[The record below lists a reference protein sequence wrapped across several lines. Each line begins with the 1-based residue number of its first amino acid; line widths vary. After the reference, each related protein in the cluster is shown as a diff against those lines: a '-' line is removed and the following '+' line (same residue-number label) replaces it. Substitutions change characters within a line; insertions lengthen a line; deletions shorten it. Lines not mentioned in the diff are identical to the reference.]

1 MTDIYPH
8 LDDPQFQRKI
18 TLKKEFRYRYDGTIE
33 PVKEKSKMMCKKSES
48 FELSPHQEFVRKF
61 ISYQNPYNSLLLY
74 HGLGS
79 GKTCSAI
86 SITESLR
93 LYSKYIPNFKKIL
106 MVASPNVQENFKLQL
121 FDPSKLT
128 RVNGLWNLHGC
139 VGNSLLKELNID
151 NTQEIKREDLI
162 YRIRKTIKEHY
173 SFIGYGSFANFIE
186 KQLSNRNTKRLQNM
200 FRSRVIVIDEIHNIR
215 ITETSSDSIGKKI
228 ASMLNKLV
236 HYVKG
241 IKFIFLTGTPMYN
254 DPKEIIYLL
263 NLMNLNDNRGTLQIK
278 DVFTESGEL
287 KEGGVEKIQEKAN
300 GYISYVRGENP
311 YVFPYMITPSMYKDE
326 QSSLLSIPPTL
337 QFNNKKI
344 YPIQHLDLYGVALS
358 NHQENAYMK
367 TIEIIE
373 EKKTE
378 DFENIDSLGY
388 NDLMKP
394 IQHLLITYPHED
406 GYYTGD
412 EGLQYVMQYSESLY
426 PPSRNNFV
434 YNDTPLK
441 GMFEYDQIGQYSSKI
456 KSLLDQILSSKG
468 IVLVYSQYINGGLVP
483 ISLALEELGFKR
495 FGEKSKTLFRD
506 KKEDLNVYN
515 LKKAEDYQG
524 KFKRATYAIISGEK
538 MLSPDNNE
546 EIYALTHENEQ
557 GQNVKVVLISQAGTE
572 GIDLKNVR
580 QVHVMEPW
588 YNLNRIEQI
597 IGRARRNCSHSELPL
612 QERNFMLFLYTTLL
626 KDEKRESLDNL
637 LYRMA
642 EKKSIKIG
650 KVSRILKSVSVDCL
664 LNKEQQNFAKMTETI
679 PLLLSNGQKIM
690 YDVRDKPFSSLCD
703 YSDKCEYQCINQ
715 ISALEQEDVLTYSY
729 KDTQN
734 NKLEDKI
741 KSLFSKK
748 HVYKRDEIMNLIRS
762 PIEELMRTLSDMTEQ
777 KIPVSDK
784 YSKLGYIVQIADL
797 YLFQPMELTDP
808 RTLLYDRTRP
818 IPYHP
823 KSYVLE
829 QEVDLNQVDLN
840 SDKTV
845 KENANKEKET
855 PTSIPKTK
863 GKTKDILHEL
873 EDLYNQATNPTE
885 DPEED
890 WYMLFPKAS
899 EYMKTNAGFTD
910 AQLDRYLIA
919 HLCEQLNLAKELNV
933 LQALESR
940 ERNEFEDK
948 INAYYEGRYVV
959 REDITA
965 IGLLDREGTKNL
977 LIIYIKTN
985 QTNPAWRKATP
996 TEKILFRDMYTFKR
1010 GPMNSTIGFMGY
1022 CTDHTYQ
1029 FKIKDKKNPDAR
1041 GSYLLIKKKSDI
1053 IDFLNQV
1060 VLEKQVF
1067 TKENTKTDK
1076 ITRTELTILSELYMR
1091 ELDRTNKER
1100 YFLSK
1105 IDYYLYIEKN

>member
-33 PVKEKSKMMCKKSES
+33 PVKEKSKTMCKKTSS

-93 LYSKYIPNFKKIL
+93 MYSKYIPNFKKIL

-121 FDPSKLT
+121 FDASKLT

-162 YRIRKTIKEHY
+162 YRIRKTIKDHY

-287 KEGGVEKIQEKAN
+287 KEGGMEKIQEKAN
-300 GYISYVRGENP
+300 GYVSYVRGENP

-326 QSSLLSIPPTL
+326 HSSLLSIPPTL

-344 YPIQHLDLYGVALS
+344 SPIQHLDLYGVALS
-358 NHQENAYMK
+358 DHQETAYMK
-367 TIEIIE
+367 TIEVIE

-394 IQHLLITYPHED
+394 IQHLLVTYPHED
-406 GYYTGD
+406 EYYTGD
-412 EGLQYVMQYSESLY
+412 EGLQYVMQYRETLY
-426 PPSRNNFV
+426 PPSRNEFV

-483 ISLALEELGFKR
+483 IALALEELGFKR

-515 LKKAEDYQG
+515 LKKSEDYQG
-524 KFKRATYAIISGEK
+524 KFKKATYAIISGEK

-546 EIYALTHENEQ
+546 EIYALTHDNDR

-612 QERNFMLFLYTTLL
+612 QERNFMLFLYTSLL

-664 LNKEQQNFAKMTETI
+664 LNKEQQNFAKMTETL
-679 PLLLSNGQKIM
+679 PLLLSNGKKII

-703 YSDKCEYQCINQ
+703 YSEQCEYQCRNH
-715 ISALEQEDVLTYSY
+715 ISELEQEDVLTYSY

-741 KSLFSKK
+741 KALFSKK
-748 HVYKRDEIMNLIRS
+748 HVYNRDEIMHLIRS
-762 PIEELMRTLSDMTEQ
+762 PIEELLRTLTDMTEQ

-823 KSYVLE
+823 KSFVLE
-829 QEVDLNQVDLN
+829 EGEVEVDVDL
-840 SDKTV
+840 DQVEVDTEKV
-845 KENANKEKET
+845 KEMQPK
-855 PTSIPKTK
+855 PKTK
-863 GKTKDILHEL
+863 GKSKDILYEL
-873 EDLYNQATNPTE
+873 EQLYHQAKQSSEN
-885 DPEED
+885 PEED
-890 WYMLFPKAS
+890 WYALYSKAS
-899 EYMKTNAGFTD
+899 DYMKTNEGFTN
-910 AQLDRYLIA
+910 AQLERYLIE
-919 HLCEQLNLAKELNV
+919 HLCEQMNLTKELNV
-933 LQALESR
+933 LQELVSR
-940 ERNEFEDK
+940 QGQRNEFEDK
-948 INAYYEGRYVV
+948 INAYYEERYVV

-965 IGLLDREGTKNL
+965 IGLLDREGTKNSMV
-977 LIIYIKTN
+977 IYVKTDHS
-985 QTNPAWRKATP
+985 WRKATP
-996 TEKILFRDMYTFKR
+996 TEKNLFRDMYTFKK

-1029 FKIKDKKNPDAR
+1029 FKIKEKKNPDTR

-1053 IDFLNQV
+1053 IDFLNNV
-1060 VLEKQVF
+1060 VLEKPVF
-1067 TKENTKTDK
+1067 SKENTKTNK

-1105 IDYYLYIEKN
+1105 MDYYLYIEKN